1 MPEGVA
7 KDGKDAKAKAKES
20 PKRRTNV
27 AKVKVELLDG
37 STMELESD
45 RKIRGHELLNKV
57 CDSLNLV
64 EKDYFGLLY
73 EDRGDPRVW
82 IDLDKRVSK
91 MLKHEPWEVRFAVKF
106 YPPEPA
112 QLQEELTRYQL
123 VLAIRKDLLDG
134 RLPCSAVTHALLA
147 SYLLQSELGDY
158 EDTEM
163 GAGLCKQLKLVPPS
177 ACTPDLEEK
186 VLELHK
192 THRGQTPAEAELNY
206 LENAKKLAM
215 YGVDLHPAK
224 DSENVD
230 ITLGVCSSGLLV
242 HREKLRINRFAWPK
256 ILKISYKRHNFYVKL
271 RPGEFEQFEST
282 VGFKLANH
290 RAAKKLWKT
299 CVEHHT
305 FFRLMSPE
313 PAPRGALFPRL
324 GSRFHYSGR
333 THYESR
339 AAPPTRAPP
348 RVARTLSARRLSS
361 RSADGTSH

>member
-7 KDGKDAKAKAKES
+7 KDAKGAKEETKAKTKES
-20 PKRRTNV
+20 PKRRPSGNL
-27 AKVKVELLDG
+27 ARVKVELLDG
-37 STMELESD
+37 SFMDLEAD
-45 RKIRGHELLNKV
+45 RKIRGHDLLSKV
-57 CDSLNLV
+57 CDSLNLL

-82 IDLDKRVSK
+82 IDLEKRVSK
-91 MLKHEPWEVRFAVKF
+91 LIKHEPWELRFAVKF

-112 QLQEELTRYQL
+112 QLLEELTRYQL
-123 VLAIRKDLLDG
+123 VLAIRKDLLD
-134 RLPCSAVTHALLA
+134 VI
-147 SYLLQSELGDY
+147 
-158 EDTEM
+158 
-163 GAGLCKQLKLVPPS
+163 
-177 ACTPDLEEK
+177 CTIRPRR
-186 VLELHK
+186 
-192 THRGQTPAEAELNY
+192 RGQTPAEAELNY

-305 FFRLMSPE
+305 FFRYV
-313 PAPRGALFPRL
+313 PR
-324 GSRFHYSGR
+324 
-333 THYESR
+333 
-339 AAPPTRAPP
+339 
-348 RVARTLSARRLSS
+348 RVV
-361 RSADGTSH
+361 